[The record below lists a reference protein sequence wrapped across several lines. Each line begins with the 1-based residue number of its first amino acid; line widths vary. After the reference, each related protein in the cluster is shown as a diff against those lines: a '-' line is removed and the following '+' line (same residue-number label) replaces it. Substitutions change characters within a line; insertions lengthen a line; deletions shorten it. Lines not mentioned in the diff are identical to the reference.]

1 MSTFWPDG
9 ERECAYR
16 PQPVGNCSRWTH
28 FHRCPILSLR
38 VSGKPDT
45 VTVGLLSQI
54 ENGSSIMPCVAT
66 SRIDILRQALGL
78 AALIY
83 LIFRFLSNAVEK
95 AINKRLG
102 K

>member
-1 MSTFWPDG
+1 
-9 ERECAYR
+9 
-16 PQPVGNCSRWTH
+16 
-28 FHRCPILSLR
+28 
-38 VSGKPDT
+38 
-45 VTVGLLSQI
+45 VGLLSQI

-83 LIFRFLSNAVEK
+83 LIFRFLSNAVER